1 MARSL
6 EESDDDLSPNFII
19 VMWWKNESPTML
31 ATNSQGTIKALIL
44 APSSFNLFVEI
55 ISISYITKW
64 QVNLFHV
71 S

>member
-31 ATNSQGTIKALIL
+31 AANSQGTIKALIL

-55 ISISYITKW
+55 ISSSYITKW